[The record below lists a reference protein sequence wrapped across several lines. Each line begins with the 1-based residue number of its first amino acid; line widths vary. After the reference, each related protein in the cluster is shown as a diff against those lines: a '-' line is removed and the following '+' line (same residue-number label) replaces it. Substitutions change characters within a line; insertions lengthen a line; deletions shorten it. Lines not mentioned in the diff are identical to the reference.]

1 MHQGYTRVA
10 YPMYAIIRLPGA
22 DIWQTRLSD
31 SVVIDPGQEPVLKV
45 LILKK
50 PIGSKKSKQ

>member
-1 MHQGYTRVA
+1 
-10 YPMYAIIRLPGA
+10 MYAIIRLPGA